1 MTADPRA
8 EYRRRIYGSYVTG
21 RDEPLAP
28 DTVEGLRPRL
38 PYLRA
43 LVRRHFPADRN
54 ARILD
59 LGCGHGALLYV
70 LHAAGYTQ
78 ATGVD
83 RSAEQVAAARRLG
96 IAGVSEGDVFQTL
109 AGCADGSL
117 DVVVA
122 FDLIEH
128 FGKDEVVPLV
138 DEVHRVLRPGGLWIV
153 HVPNAEGLFGAH
165 SRYADFTHE
174 VAFTRASLSQLL
186 LASGFSRVA
195 CYEDTPV
202 PHGAVS
208 VFRAVAW
215 WVIRQALMFYVAV
228 ETGSWD
234 RGAVFTQNLLGVAHR
249 PER

>member
-1 MTADPRA
+1 MTVDPRA

-21 RDEPLAP
+21 RNEPLAP
-28 DTVEGLRPRL
+28 ETVEGLRPRL

-83 RSAEQVAAARRLG
+83 RSSEQVAAARRLG
-96 IAGVSEGDVFQTL
+96 IAGVSEGDVLETL
-109 AGCADGSL
+109 AGTPDGSL

-128 FGKDEVVPLV
+128 FAKAELMPLV
-138 DEVHRVLRPGGLWIV
+138 DEVHRVLRPGGVWIV
-153 HVPNAEGLFGAH
+153 HVPNAEGPFGAH

-174 VAFTRASLSQLL
+174 VAFDRFSLAQLFRAAGFTPIAFAEDQPVVHGVVSAVRAATWKMIRLVLL
-186 LASGFSRVA
+186 L
-195 CYEDTPV
+195 
-202 PHGAVS
+202 
-208 VFRAVAW
+208 
-215 WVIRQALMFYVAV
+215 YVAI

-234 RGAVFTQNLLGVAHR
+234 RNANFTQNMLAVGR
-249 PER
+249 RE